1 MFKRIILTLTLVFL
15 FSYFSTVSNFA
26 SEVDSVASEVNSVTN
41 ENDIIFREEF
51 GFKNNEA
58 HLTEVEKNMI
68 ESFIENM
75 VWNYFQR
82 KSKILKLGM
91 KLL

>member
-75 VWNYFQR
+75 V
-82 KSKILKLGM
+82 
-91 KLL
+91 